1 MSRFAAEPADLNVS
15 QCVLCRHARPGG
27 GCAAFP
33 GAIPDAILLNR
44 HDHRRPYPG
53 DGGVRFETIVPADGG

>member
-33 GAIPDAILLNR
+33 DKIPDAILLNR
-44 HDHRRPYPG
+44 HDHRRPYPD
-53 DGGVRFETIVPADGG
+53 DGGTRFGPIGPDERG